1 MKTFILTIPF
11 VLSVSVTASVD
22 EVIHKMSE
30 KEIAFVKE
38 KQDKIIL
45 DLQKSLWEG
54 IMSSNNLKLFSS
66 VISSNEF
73 KSAVDDL
80 STGINPDTNALTIE
94 QKTYVTGIVKQQLAR
109 LGFEPINP
117 QDDEKLFAYFQA
129 SLRKPLTPPRLEAEM
144 TKYIAAIDQIVA
156 DPDKDK
162 IISYMQRI
170 SKVLQENNKDLPL
183 EQDVAIRKEMGMP
196 TVGGET
202 KLSYLSSGREG
213 FINTVKDNPLA
224 AELVAVNEEEI
235 KNNNKVEE
243 RFRRGDAPI
252 GNDLLFSI
260 IKPIGGKETVD
271 SAKAKVSNVSKGETG
286 SLPSPTTPATPAATG
301 DKVVVHRNN

>member
-1 MKTFILTIPF
+1 MKIP
-11 VLSVSVTASVD
+11 S
-22 EVIHKMSE
+22 M
-30 KEIAFVKE
+30 
-38 KQDKIIL
+38 
-45 DLQKSLWEG
+45 KSLWEG

-66 VISSNEF
+66 IVSSNEF
-73 KSAVDDL
+73 KSAVDNL
-80 STGINPDTNALTIE
+80 STSINPDTNVLTIE

-144 TKYIAAIDQIVA
+144 TKYIAAIDQIIA
-156 DPDKDK
+156 DPEKDK

-170 SKVLQENNKDLPL
+170 SKVLQENNRDLPL

-196 TVGGET
+196 TVGDAA
-202 KLSYLSSGREG
+202 KLGYTNSKREG
-213 FINTVKDNPLA
+213 FVNTVKDNPLA
-224 AELVAVNEEEI
+224 AELVAVNQAEI
-235 KNNNKVEE
+235 NNNNNIEE
-243 RFRRGDAPI
+243 RFRRGDAFV

-260 IKPIGGKETVD
+260 IKPIGDKETVD

-286 SLPSPTTPATPAATG
+286 ALPSPTTPATPAATG